1 MGPSSKPSK
10 PFKDAS
16 SIAAVTLA
24 IFLLVDFFAGSTLL
38 SVARKEGNRDTFR
51 VAHPQYHHSLQ
62 TSYEGPAYWGPFS
75 YTVCTNAS
83 GMKSD
88 CQSKYSAEKSFD
100 IAFIGDSFTEGVG
113 VPYEDS
119 FVGMVAKAH
128 PDLKIANLGVVSYSP
143 TIYLKKLEEYF
154 KQGYTFKK
162 VIVFIDIGDIMDEAF
177 YFTNADN
184 NVVFAAD
191 VTPPGAIPYLKYKVR
206 KIFPLMYEGL
216 HHAKCGMM
224 QTNAWFTSD
233 TKPIPQC
240 AQPIQTM
247 HLIASAGTTQLSE
260 GVPVEALL
268 NIDLKAQEEGSK
280 EANAQ
285 PEVASGQNPNQ
296 TVQKTVKEPSIYER
310 DYIRSAW
317 TYNLDASGYGDLGPR
332 GSLVKALERM
342 ERVATLVK
350 ANNATLS
357 VGVYPWPAQLI
368 FDKEDS
374 LQVQVWQKFC
384 EKHCENFY
392 NAFPDFFAAVKNS
405 GTQAVIYKYFF
416 PGDMHYSREGN
427 ALVADTIL
435 RTPLLKKN
443 PN

>member
-1 MGPSSKPSK
+1 MGTISKAQK
-10 PFKDAS
+10 LFKDAS

-24 IFLLVDFFAGSTLL
+24 IFLLVDLFAGSTLL
-38 SVARKEGNRDTFR
+38 SIARKEGNKDTFR
-51 VAHPQYHHSLQ
+51 VAHPLYHHSLQ
-62 TSYEGPAYWGPFS
+62 ASYEGPAYWGPFS
-75 YTVCTNAS
+75 YSVCTNAS

-88 CQSKYSAEKSFD
+88 CQNKYSAEKSFD

-128 PDLKIANLGVVSYSP
+128 PELKIANLGVVSYSP
-143 TIYLKKLEEYF
+143 TIYLRKLEEYF

-162 VIVFIDIGDIMDEAF
+162 VIVFIDIGDVMDEAF

-184 NVVFAAD
+184 NVVHASD
-191 VTPPGAIPYLKYKVR
+191 VIPPGLVPYLKYNIR

-216 HHAKCGMM
+216 HRAKCGVLP
-224 QTNAWFTSD
+224 TTAWFAGN
-233 TKPIPQC
+233 TKPAPQC
-240 AQPIQTM
+240 AQPIPTM
-247 HLIASAGTTQLSE
+247 HLIEAAGTAQLSAG
-260 GVPVEALL
+260 VAVEVLVD
-268 NIDLKAQEEGSK
+268 IDLKSQGESSN
-280 EANAQ
+280 EAKAQ
-285 PEVASGQNPNQ
+285 PEAANGQNPNQ
-296 TVQKTVKEPSIYER
+296 TDQKRTAKEPSIYER
-310 DYIRSAW
+310 DYNRSAW
-317 TYNLDASGYGDLGPR
+317 TYNQDASGYGDLGAR
-332 GSLVKALERM
+332 GALVKAVEQM

-350 ANNATLS
+350 VNNATLS

-405 GTQAVIYKYFF
+405 GTQAIIYKYFF

-427 ALVADTIL
+427 ALVADSIL
-435 RTPLLKKN
+435 RTLPFKN
-443 PN
+443 P